1 MQATLSE
8 PPASLEPPPMR
19 AAQVLVEAESQCKA
33 WRYDSLMRV
42 GVRDSPANKDA
53 EGAKYREQLMM
64 RIRDVGEDLLKTCHR
79 FFATVGGLI
88 NHLVSFS

>member
-1 MQATLSE
+1 
-8 PPASLEPPPMR
+8 
-19 AAQVLVEAESQCKA
+19 
-33 WRYDSLMRV
+33 MRV

-53 EGAKYREQLMM
+53 ECAKYRDELMM

-88 NHLVSFS
+88 NHLVPVVPHKAVAEVSKIGNL